1 MFFFLVFR
9 LQGVSRKGTGS
20 FATSHNGMIL
30 EPNPT
35 LSANAGRVMTM
46 MAMMMVMMMMI
57 MMMMMMMMPALML
70 LQGVRLRK
78 IAAVSA
84 AAAGSASLAVVVLVV
99 VAAIAVADTSSL
111 YFQSKGPSRS
121 LAQRMPRKFKSSA
134 RCVVNSIWV
143 GSSLFFKPRNF
154 KMPRKIILRPSDIR
168 INEIHFDS

>member
-1 MFFFLVFR
+1 M
-9 LQGVSRKGTGS
+9 SRKGPGS
-20 FATSHNGMIL
+20 FATLHNGMIL
-30 EPNPT
+30 EPKPT
-35 LSANAGRVMTM
+35 LSANAGRVMTVMAM
-46 MAMMMVMMMMI
+46 MMMMVMMMM
-57 MMMMMMMMPALML
+57 MMPSLML
-70 LQGVRLRK
+70 LQGVRLRP

-121 LAQRMPRKFKSSA
+121 LAQRMPRKFKPSA

-143 GSSLFFKPRNF
+143 GSSALFKTRNF
-154 KMPRKIILRPSDIR
+154 KMPRKIIARPSDIR